1 MTGAHDPDAY
11 FSRRFAPLVKAATV
25 RIHAAR
31 DGYPHGGQS
40 EPPLWG
46 SGFFVAPN
54 WVLTCAHVALEGE
67 GGEVGVSFEGGSA
80 RGRVEWAEP
89 AVRTDGL
96 LPAPDLALI
105 RLLQPTAHPCCW
117 LSPRTVRAHGG
128 ERVAYFG
135 YTEIAGTVGAFDGR
149 CTVRGEFGGEGLLRL
164 GNEDEMPEGLS
175 GGPLVDVERGEV
187 IGVLKGR
194 RGGARDGGLGI
205 ALAQLRRIGVPGTP
219 IGREEDD
226 PYHRVLHAHDRYH
239 ADRHADVSEARDTWT
254 EAQSGLPA
262 SAATVAALTPK
273 RRVVLHGLLAQL
285 PPPAGTPALV
295 ALVDE
300 LLPRRGEGLSPAPR
314 GWREGL
320 EVYLDRLELRDEH
333 SELEAVLR
341 YAVYAATAEHPYPA
355 TTEAADAVWD
365 WVRDL
370 AMTELPPLAR
380 NRLGAEWHA
389 RVRARAVGRGRR
401 TGEHAAA
408 GGPLPSVLL
417 EITERAWE
425 QGRFDWYL
433 TASRPSGDL
442 PLGEGRHGTA
452 LADLPAELAGPLGE
466 AFRRSDEPGR
476 PAVLEVALRQ
486 ALLDLDVDT
495 WRIPPGSRPIG
506 ELRPVVVRCADR
518 PPGPACGEGD
528 GTDPGTGP
536 QERWTRLHED
546 GMEHTCVDC
555 DEGRPE
561 EVTADLLRELGPRS
575 FPVLCR
581 VPGGDG
587 GAATIRRIVGSGHPV
602 ALWRRERMDPVCGE
616 YHRGILR
623 TVKSG
628 TTAHRLP
635 LAVRELRA
643 GIGAAEPEAY
653 WSRGIT
659 LLYDDPGRP
668 LPGADDVLE
677 TP

>member
-1 MTGAHDPDAY
+1 MNGAHDPDAY

-25 RIHAAR
+25 RIHAAH
-31 DGYPHGGQS
+31 DGYPHEGPP
-40 EPPLWG
+40 EPSLWG

-67 GGEVGVSFEGGSA
+67 GGEVGVGFEGGSV

-89 AVRTDGL
+89 AARTDGW

-105 RLLQPTAHPCCW
+105 RLLRPITHACCW
-117 LSPRTVRAHGG
+117 LSPRTGRAHGG

-149 CTVRGEFGGEGLLRL
+149 CRVRGEFGDQGLLRL

-205 ALAQLRRIGVPGTP
+205 PLAQLRRIGVPGVR

-226 PYHRVLHAHDRYH
+226 PYHRVLHAHDRHH
-239 ADRHADVSEARDTWT
+239 ADLHADVSEARDTWT

-262 SAATVAALTPK
+262 AAATVAALTPK

-300 LLPRRGEGLSPAPR
+300 LLPRRGEELRLAPR

-320 EVYLDRLELRDEH
+320 EVYLDRLELRDIH

-355 TTEAADAVWD
+355 AAEAADAVWD

-380 NRLGAEWHA
+380 SRLGAEWHA
-389 RVRARAVGRGRR
+389 RVRARAIGRSRR
-401 TGEHAAA
+401 AEEAAA
-408 GGPLPSVLL
+408 AVPLPSVLL

-425 QGRFDWYL
+425 QGRFDWYIA
-433 TASRPSGDL
+433 ASRPTGDL

-486 ALLDLDVDT
+486 ALLDLAVDT
-495 WRIPPGSRPIG
+495 WRIPPGSPPIG

-518 PPGPACGEGD
+518 PAESPPEEGAAPGPA
-528 GTDPGTGP
+528 P
-536 QERWTRLHED
+536 QERWARLHED
-546 GMEHTCVDC
+546 GMEHACVDC

-561 EVTADLLRELGPRS
+561 DVTADALRDLEARF

-581 VPGGDG
+581 MPGGDG
-587 GAATIRRIVGSGHPV
+587 GREAIRRIVGSGHPV
-602 ALWRRERMDPVCGE
+602 ALWRRERTDPVCGE

-635 LAVRELRA
+635 AAVRELRA

-668 LPGADDVLE
+668 LPGDADVLE